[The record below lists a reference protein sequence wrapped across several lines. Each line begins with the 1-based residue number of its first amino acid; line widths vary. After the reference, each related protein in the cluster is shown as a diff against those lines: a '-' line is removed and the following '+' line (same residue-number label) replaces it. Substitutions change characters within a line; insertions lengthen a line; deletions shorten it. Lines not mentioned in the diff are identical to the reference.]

1 MRAATVRPVRFPW
14 SAWERPARLE
24 THALQHSISV
34 SLASESCALTRKAGR
49 GASIFRGVDSSRRAA
64 STLRE
69 TTANLEVDGTIKPLS
84 ERSFVEPVVR
94 LIPLGGLGEIGLNMM
109 LVECGEDLIAIDC
122 GLMFPDDELPGIDH
136 VIPDFTYALAR
147 RAGFRAVVLTHGHED
162 HIGALPYL
170 LRQATVPVYGTPMT
184 LALVAERLREHGL
197 AEAADLRT
205 IRARQR
211 VEAGPFG
218 IEAIRVTHSIVDG
231 IGLAIDTPAGTVVHT
246 GDFKLDPSPLDG
258 ELPDY
263 RRFAELGEQGVLV
276 LCSDSTNAD
285 RPGHTGSEVE
295 VGQALATRFEGA
307 SGRIIV
313 ATFASHI
320 HRIQQVLT
328 LASRTGRRVA
338 LLGMSMQKNV
348 TIAAELGYLRVP
360 DGVLVPLEELDE
372 LPAHRQVILST
383 GSQGEPNSAMAL
395 MAAAEHKYVR
405 VERGDL
411 VIISARVIPGNER
424 TIGRVVNALY
434 RLGAEVLYEDNA
446 FVHVSGHASQE
457 DLKLMFNLT
466 RPRYFIPV
474 HGEYRHLLAHARLAE
489 SVGIGPDR
497 VFLIEDG
504 TGVEVSKT
512 TARRVGPFPAGRVLV
527 DGKSIGD
534 IGAVVLRDR
543 QLLSEDGLVAVSLA
557 VDREGAVVAGPEI
570 ASRGFVYVKENEPL
584 LEELKKAVLAALAER
599 DPEAPSDRE
608 QVGATVRSTVRHFVN
623 QRFRRKPVVLPIILE
638 V

>member
-1 MRAATVRPVRFPW
+1 
-14 SAWERPARLE
+14 
-24 THALQHSISV
+24 
-34 SLASESCALTRKAGR
+34 
-49 GASIFRGVDSSRRAA
+49 
-64 STLRE
+64 
-69 TTANLEVDGTIKPLS
+69 
-84 ERSFVEPVVR
+84 VEPVVR

-109 LVECGEDLIAIDC
+109 LIESGDDLIAVDC

-147 RAGFRAVVLTHGHED
+147 RSGFRAVVLTHGHED

-170 LRQATVPVYGTPMT
+170 LREAEVPVYGTPLT

-197 AEAADLRT
+197 AETADLRP
-205 IRARQR
+205 IRPRQR
-211 VEAGPFG
+211 FEAGPFS
-218 IEAIRVTHSIVDG
+218 IEPIRVTHSIADG
-231 IGLAIDTPAGTVVHT
+231 IGLAIDTPAGTIVHT
-246 GDFKLDPSPLDG
+246 GDFKLDPTPLDG
-258 ELPDY
+258 EPPDY

-276 LCSDSTNAD
+276 LCSDSTNVE
-285 RPGHTGSEVE
+285 RPGHTPSEMD
-295 VGQALATRFEGA
+295 VGQALGARFDAA

-328 LASRTGRRVA
+328 LAARTGRRVA

-360 DGVLVPLEELDE
+360 DGIIVPLEELGE
-372 LPAHRQVILST
+372 LPARRQVILST
-383 GSQGEPNSAMAL
+383 GSQGEPNSALAL
-395 MAAAEHKYVR
+395 MAAGEHKYVR

-411 VIISARVIPGNER
+411 VIVSARVIPGNER
-424 TIGRVVNALY
+424 TISRVVNALY
-434 RLGAEVLYEDNA
+434 RLGAEVLYEENA

-474 HGEYRHLLAHARLAE
+474 HGEYRHLLGHARLAE
-489 SVGIGPDR
+489 SVGITSDR

-504 TGVEVSKT
+504 MGVEVSPT
-512 TARRVGPFPAGRVLV
+512 EARAAGPFPAGRVLV
-527 DGKSIGD
+527 DGKSVGD

-543 QLLSEDGLVAVSLA
+543 QLLAEDGLVAVSIA
-557 VDREGAVVAGPEI
+557 VDRHGTVVAGPEI

-584 LEELKKAVLAALAER
+584 FEEMKKVVLAALAER
-599 DPEAPSDRE
+599 DPDAPSDRE
-608 QVGATVRSTVRHFVN
+608 LIGATVRSAVRHFIN
-623 QRFRRKPVVLPIILE
+623 QRFRRRPVVLPLVLE

>member
-1 MRAATVRPVRFPW
+1 
-14 SAWERPARLE
+14 
-24 THALQHSISV
+24 
-34 SLASESCALTRKAGR
+34 
-49 GASIFRGVDSSRRAA
+49 
-64 STLRE
+64 
-69 TTANLEVDGTIKPLS
+69 
-84 ERSFVEPVVR
+84 VEPVVR

-109 LVECGEDLIAIDC
+109 LIESGDDLIAVDC

-147 RAGFRAVVLTHGHED
+147 RSGFRAVVLTHGHED

-170 LRQATVPVYGTPMT
+170 LREAEVPVYGTPLT

-197 AEAADLRT
+197 AETADLRP
-205 IRARQR
+205 IRPRQR
-211 VEAGPFG
+211 FEAGPFS
-218 IEAIRVTHSIVDG
+218 IEPIRVTHSIADG
-231 IGLAIDTPAGTVVHT
+231 IGLAIDTPAGTIVHT
-246 GDFKLDPSPLDG
+246 GDFKLDPTPLDG
-258 ELPDY
+258 EPPDY

-276 LCSDSTNAD
+276 LCSDSTNVE
-285 RPGHTGSEVE
+285 RPGHTPSEMD
-295 VGQALATRFEGA
+295 VGQALGARFDTA

-328 LASRTGRRVA
+328 LAARTGRRVA

-360 DGVLVPLEELDE
+360 DGIIVPLEELGE
-372 LPAHRQVILST
+372 LPARRQVILST
-383 GSQGEPNSAMAL
+383 GSQGEPNSALAL
-395 MAAAEHKYVR
+395 MAAGEHKYVR

-411 VIISARVIPGNER
+411 VIVSARVIPGNER
-424 TIGRVVNALY
+424 TISRVVNALY
-434 RLGAEVLYEDNA
+434 RLGAEVLYEENA

-474 HGEYRHLLAHARLAE
+474 HGEYRHLLGHARLAE
-489 SVGIGPDR
+489 SVGITSDR

-504 TGVEVSKT
+504 MGVEVSPT
-512 TARRVGPFPAGRVLV
+512 EARAAGPFPAGRVLV
-527 DGKSIGD
+527 DGKSVGD

-543 QLLSEDGLVAVSLA
+543 QLLAEDGLVAVSIA
-557 VDREGAVVAGPEI
+557 VDSHGTVVAGPEI

-584 LEELKKAVLAALAER
+584 FEEMKKVVLAALAER
-599 DPEAPSDRE
+599 DPDAPSDRE
-608 QVGATVRSTVRHFVN
+608 LIGATVRSAVRHFIN
-623 QRFRRKPVVLPIILE
+623 QRFRRRPVVLPLVLE

>member
-1 MRAATVRPVRFPW
+1 
-14 SAWERPARLE
+14 
-24 THALQHSISV
+24 
-34 SLASESCALTRKAGR
+34 
-49 GASIFRGVDSSRRAA
+49 
-64 STLRE
+64 
-69 TTANLEVDGTIKPLS
+69 
-84 ERSFVEPVVR
+84 VEPVVR

-109 LVECGEDLIAIDC
+109 LIEFEDDLIAVDC

-147 RAGFRAVVLTHGHED
+147 RSGLRAVVLTHGHED

-170 LRQATVPVYGTPMT
+170 LRETAVPVYGTPLT

-197 AEAADLRT
+197 AEGADLRP
-205 IRARQR
+205 IRPRQR
-211 VEAGPFG
+211 IEAGPFS
-218 IEAIRVTHSIVDG
+218 IEAIRVTHSIADG
-231 IGLAIDTPAGTVVHT
+231 IGLAIDTPAGTIVHT

-258 ELPDY
+258 EPPDY

-276 LCSDSTNAD
+276 LCSDSTNVE
-285 RPGHTGSEVE
+285 RPGHTPSEMD
-295 VGQALATRFEGA
+295 VGQALGARFDAA

-328 LASRTGRRVA
+328 LAAGTGRRVA

-360 DGVLVPLEELDE
+360 DGVVVPLEELGE
-372 LPAHRQVILST
+372 LPARRQVILST
-383 GSQGEPNSAMAL
+383 GSQGEPNSALAL
-395 MAAAEHKYVR
+395 MAAEEHKYVR

-411 VIISARVIPGNER
+411 VIVSARVIPGNER
-424 TIGRVVNALY
+424 TISRVVNALY

-474 HGEYRHLLAHARLAE
+474 HGEYRHLLGHARLAE
-489 SVGIGPDR
+489 SVGITPDR

-504 TGVEVSKT
+504 MGVEISANE
-512 TARRVGPFPAGRVLV
+512 ARVVGRFPAGRVLV
-527 DGKSIGD
+527 DGKSVGD

-543 QLLSEDGLVAVSLA
+543 QLLAEDGLVAVSLA
-557 VDREGAVVAGPEI
+557 VDRHGAVVAGPEI
-570 ASRGFVYVKENEPL
+570 ASRGFVYVKENEAL
-584 LEELKKAVLAALAER
+584 LEEMKKVVLAALAER
-599 DPEAPSDRE
+599 DPDAPSDRE
-608 QVGATVRSTVRHFVN
+608 LIGATVRSAVRHFVN
-623 QRFRRKPVVLPIILE
+623 QRFRRRPVVLPIVLE

>member
-1 MRAATVRPVRFPW
+1 M
-14 SAWERPARLE
+14 
-24 THALQHSISV
+24 
-34 SLASESCALTRKAGR
+34 
-49 GASIFRGVDSSRRAA
+49 
-64 STLRE
+64 
-69 TTANLEVDGTIKPLS
+69 
-84 ERSFVEPVVR
+84 EPVVR

-109 LVECGEDLIAIDC
+109 LVESGEDLIAIDC

-136 VIPDFTYALAR
+136 VIPDFSYALAR
-147 RAGFRAVVLTHGHED
+147 RPGFHAVVLTHGHED

-170 LRQATVPVYGTPMT
+170 LREAMVPVYGTPLT

-197 AEAADLRT
+197 AEAADLRI
-205 IRARQR
+205 IRPRER

-231 IGLAIDTPAGTVVHT
+231 IGLAIATPAGTVVHT

-360 DGVLVPLEELDE
+360 NGVLVPLEELDE

>member
-1 MRAATVRPVRFPW
+1 M
-14 SAWERPARLE
+14 
-24 THALQHSISV
+24 
-34 SLASESCALTRKAGR
+34 
-49 GASIFRGVDSSRRAA
+49 
-64 STLRE
+64 
-69 TTANLEVDGTIKPLS
+69 
-84 ERSFVEPVVR
+84 EPVVR

-109 LVECGEDLIAIDC
+109 LVESGEDLIAIDC

-136 VIPDFTYALAR
+136 VIPDFSYALAR

-170 LRQATVPVYGTPMT
+170 LREAAVPVYGTPMT

-295 VGQALATRFEGA
+295 VGQALATRFDGA

-320 HRIQQVLT
+320 HRVQQVLT

-338 LLGMSMQKNV
+338 LLGMSMQRNV

-360 DGVLVPLEELDE
+360 DGVLVPLEELDD

-383 GSQGEPNSAMAL
+383 GSQGEPNSALAL
-395 MAAAEHKYVR
+395 MAAAEHKYVH

-411 VIISARVIPGNER
+411 AIISARVIPGNER
-424 TIGRVVNALY
+424 TISRVVNALY

-504 TGVEVSKT
+504 MGVEVSKT
-512 TARRVGPFPAGRVLV
+512 TARLVGRFPAGRVLV
-527 DGKSIGD
+527 DGKSVGD

-543 QLLSEDGLVAVSLA
+543 QLLAEDGLVAVSLA
-557 VDREGAVVAGPEI
+557 VDRDGVVVAGPEI
-570 ASRGFVYVKENEPL
+570 ASRGFVYVKESEPL

-599 DPEAPSDRE
+599 DPDAPWERDL
-608 QVGATVRSTVRHFVN
+608 VGATVRSAVRHFIN

>member
-1 MRAATVRPVRFPW
+1 M
-14 SAWERPARLE
+14 
-24 THALQHSISV
+24 
-34 SLASESCALTRKAGR
+34 
-49 GASIFRGVDSSRRAA
+49 
-64 STLRE
+64 
-69 TTANLEVDGTIKPLS
+69 
-84 ERSFVEPVVR
+84 EPVVR

-109 LVECGEDLIAIDC
+109 LVESGEDLIAIDC

-170 LRQATVPVYGTPMT
+170 LREAAVPVYGTPMT

-295 VGQALATRFEGA
+295 VGQALATRFDGA

-320 HRIQQVLT
+320 HRVQQVLT

-338 LLGMSMQKNV
+338 LLGMSMQRNV

-360 DGVLVPLEELDE
+360 DGVLVPLEELDD

-383 GSQGEPNSAMAL
+383 GSQGEPNSALAL
-395 MAAAEHKYVR
+395 MAAAEHKYVH

-411 VIISARVIPGNER
+411 AIISARVIPGNER
-424 TIGRVVNALY
+424 TISRVVNALY

-504 TGVEVSKT
+504 MGVEVSKT
-512 TARRVGPFPAGRVLV
+512 TARLVGRFPAGRVLV
-527 DGKSIGD
+527 DGKSVGD

-543 QLLSEDGLVAVSLA
+543 QLLAEDGLVAVSLA
-557 VDREGAVVAGPEI
+557 VDRHGVVVAGPEI

-599 DPEAPSDRE
+599 DPDAPWDRDL
-608 QVGATVRSTVRHFVN
+608 VGATVRSAVRHFIN